1 LFSVLISDDPMQ
13 MEMELITLKGRYHLG
28 MSHTSTGIIVSLL
41 DSMDF
46 MEIFAE
52 QGRRYLFLARGF
64 KN

>member
-1 LFSVLISDDPMQ
+1 MQ

-41 DSMDF
+41 DSMGF

-52 QGRRYLFLARGF
+52 QGKRNLFLARGF

>member
-1 LFSVLISDDPMQ
+1 MQ

-28 MSHTSTGIIVSLL
+28 MSHTSTGIIEPLL
-41 DSMDF
+41 DLMDL

-52 QGRRYLFLARGF
+52 QGKRNLFLARGF

>member
-1 LFSVLISDDPMQ
+1 MQ

-28 MSHTSTGIIVSLL
+28 MSHTSTGIIEPLL

-52 QGRRYLFLARGF
+52 QGKRNLFLARGF